1 MFKNSTLLISLMLIF
16 AVNANAQQD
25 IDIHGIKLEQL
36 AVQIQVDTIVQDRF
50 KADSI
55 FTKALVNTLKA
66 NNAFDFS
73 FDSLHAIK
81 QVVSP
86 DNKFKIFSWQID
98 LGDGTYRQR
107 AAIQF
112 PTANGQLKLLP
123 LFDQSDFI
131 LNTAVG
137 ISDRKHWIGAIYYD
151 IIPVQFQGETV
162 YTLLGFDEYTNGIS
176 RKIIEVMKLVNNEPI
191 FGGDYFSYPKDPC
204 FPLAPADRFVYQY
217 KKGSN
222 AIIKYDAIKKAIV
235 VSELTS
241 IEKDLNNPSTLV
253 PSGNDLY
260 FNWMNGKWTLS
271 KF

>member
-1 MFKNSTLLISLMLIF
+1 MSKYSYLLFSVCILF
-16 AVNANAQQD
+16 AANTNAQHN

-36 AVQIQVDTIVQDRF
+36 AVQIQVDTIVQNRF

-55 FTKALVNTLKA
+55 FTKALVNTLKE
-66 NNAFDFS
+66 NNSFNFS

-81 QVVSP
+81 QIVSP
-86 DNKFKIFSWQID
+86 DSKFKIFSWQID

-112 PTANGQLKLLP
+112 PTDNGQLKLLP

-137 ISDRKHWIGAIYYD
+137 ITDRKHWIGAIYYD
-151 IIPVQFQGETV
+151 IIPIQFQGETL

-176 RKIIEVMKLVNNEPI
+176 RKIIEVMKLVNNEPE
-191 FGGDYFSYPKDPC
+191 FGGDYFSYPKDAC

-222 AIIKYDAIKKAIV
+222 AIIKYDASKKAIV

-241 IEKDLNNPSTLV
+241 TEKDLNNPSTLV
-253 PSGNDLY
+253 PTGNDLY
-260 FNWMNGKWTLS
+260 FYWINGKWTLIKS
-271 KF
+271 